1 MVNIEINGKTIQAR
15 EGSML
20 LEAADE
26 AGITIPRF
34 CYHSKLS
41 IAASCRMCLVE
52 VEKAPKPMPA
62 CATPVN
68 EGLKAFTR
76 SPRAIAAQRSVM
88 EFLLINHPLDC
99 PICDQGGECDLQE
112 MALGYGN
119 DVSHYAESKRVVSNP
134 DLGSLIST
142 DMTRCIHCTRCVRF
156 GKEIGGVME
165 LGAPGRGEH
174 MHIATYMEH
183 SVDSELSGNAIDL
196 CPVGALTSKPFRF
209 SARPWELQATH
220 SVSPHDC
227 VGANIRIDSRNGK
240 VMRVVARDNEAVN
253 ECWIAD
259 RDRFSYTALDHEER
273 LTRPQIKKEG
283 VWQECGW
290 DSALATAVEGLK
302 KISADKLGAL
312 ASATATSE
320 EHYLLQ
326 KLLRAIGSS
335 NIDHR
340 LRQQDFRDQNEQ
352 GAFPALGQSISSLE
366 ENDAVL
372 LVGSNIRKEVPLL
385 AQRLRKAARKGARIM
400 AINAVDYD
408 MAFKVAQKS
417 ISLDLASELLGVARA
432 LLESSSESAPQAL
445 ASAINAAEVSDAHR
459 AIAKALSEAKQGS
472 VIIGQVAQSHPA
484 AAELRAVANLVASLS
499 GCHIGTLAEANGAGA
514 ALAGCLPHRGVG
526 GKAIDNKG
534 LDWKG
539 MFEAGMEG
547 YLLLGAEPEFDCI
560 DSAAALKSMQS
571 AGFVVAINSYAS
583 DALRDYADVLLPA
596 ATFAETAGSFVN
608 TEGSWQSFNGA
619 VAAPGEARP
628 AWKILRVMG
637 NLFDVAGFEFNSAEE
652 VREELQAACG
662 EPAGAPAAWHPSEM
676 SKVASG
682 LVRIADVPL
691 YAVDAVVRRAAPLQA
706 TADADVWQI
715 RVNSATAEKAGLAS
729 AVEAKLTQGEGEVV
743 LPLLIDERLPD
754 NAVYLP
760 AGLSATV
767 GLGAGFASV
776 ELTNV

>member
-15 EGSML
+15 EGQML

-76 SPRAIAAQRSVM
+76 SPKAIAAQRSVM

-112 MALGYGN
+112 MAIGYGN
-119 DVSHYAESKRVVSNP
+119 DVARYAEAKRVVGNP
-134 DLGSLIST
+134 DLGSLIAT
-142 DMTRCIHCTRCVRF
+142 DMSRCIHCTRCVRF

-183 SVDSELSGNAIDL
+183 TVDSELSGNAIDL
-196 CPVGALTSKPFRF
+196 CPVGALTDKPYRF
-209 SARPWELQATH
+209 SARPWELQAH
-220 SVSPHDC
+220 NSVSPHDS
-227 VGANIRIDSRNGK
+227 VGANLRIDSRNGK
-240 VMRVVARDNEAVN
+240 AMRVVARDNEAVN

-259 RDRFSYTALDHEER
+259 RDRFSYTALSHEER
-273 LTRPQIKKEG
+273 LSKPQIKKDG
-283 VWQECGW
+283 VWQECDW
-290 DSALATAVEGLK
+290 DTALTAAVEGLK
-302 KISADKLGAL
+302 NISADKLGAL
-312 ASATATSE
+312 ASPTATSE

-326 KLLRAIGSS
+326 KLMRAVGSN

-352 GAFPALGQSISSLE
+352 GAFPALGQSIASLE
-366 ENDAVL
+366 QNDAVL

-385 AQRLRKAARKGARIM
+385 AQRLRKAARKGASIM
-400 AINAVDYD
+400 AVNAVDYD
-408 MAFKVAQKS
+408 MAFKLVEKS
-417 ISLDLASELLGVARA
+417 ISIDLASELLAVVAA
-432 LLESSSESAPQAL
+432 LIEQTNGSVPQSL
-445 ASAINAAEVSDAHR
+445 ATAISDASVNDTHR
-459 AIAKALSEAKQGS
+459 AMAKTLSEAKQGS
-472 VIIGQVAQSHPA
+472 VIIGQAVQSHPA
-484 AAELRAVANLVASLS
+484 AAELRAITNLIASLAN
-499 GCHIGTLAEANGAGA
+499 CHIGVLAEGNGAGA

-526 GKAIDNKG
+526 GKAADNSG

-539 MFEAGMEG
+539 MFENAMQG
-547 YLLLGAEPEFDCI
+547 YLLLGTEPELDCI
-560 DSAAALKSMQS
+560 DSAAAMQAMQS
-571 AGFVVAINSYAS
+571 AGFIVAINSFAS

-608 TEGSWQSFNGA
+608 TEGAWQSFNGA
-619 VAAPGEARP
+619 VVGPGEARP

-637 NLFDVAGFEFNSAEE
+637 NLFDVAGFEFNSVEE
-652 VREELQAACG
+652 VRDELKASCG
-662 EPAGAPAAWHPSEM
+662 EQTAAPAAWNPGEM
-676 SKVASG
+676 TKAASG
-682 LVRIADVPL
+682 LVRIAEVPI
-691 YAVDAVVRRAAPLQA
+691 YAVDAMVRRAAPLQA
-706 TADADVWQI
+706 TADADLWQI
-715 RVNSATAEKAGLAS
+715 RINSATAEKTGLSS
-729 AVEAKLTQGEGEVV
+729 AVEAKLTQGAGEVV
-743 LPLLIDERLPD
+743 LPLLIDERMPD

-767 GLGAGFASV
+767 GLGGGFASV
-776 ELTNV
+776 DLTNA